1 MSELTVP
8 QTAERLG
15 IGERQVR
22 NLVAHTRAFSARQLP
37 SGEWLIDSDSIA
49 RFELRRRTA
58 GRPLQP
64 DTAWAILYE
73 LSGVEAAGLL
83 SKSTYS
89 RARNRIRDL
98 SPTELAVAVGARTT
112 VHRYRSANATRA
124 QADLV
129 PTGRAVSGLI
139 SSDLLPDDRR
149 VRGYLPAGVSRS
161 DYASSHFMVEDP
173 SGQDLLYENTA
184 PGGLTAPLRAVVAA
198 DLALSTDTRERSAGL
213 AALGALKDEWL
224 HEHTR

>member
-22 NLVAHTRAFSARQLP
+22 NLVVHAGAFTARQLR
-37 SGEWLIDSDSIA
+37 SGEWLIDTDSIA

-73 LSGVEAAGLL
+73 LSGVDAAGLL

-89 RARNRIRDL
+89 RARTRIRDL
-98 SPTELAVAVGARTT
+98 SPAELSIAVGGRT
-112 VHRYRSANATRA
+112 VAHRYRSANTMKA

-149 VRGYLPAGVSRS
+149 VRGYLPAGISRS
-161 DYASSHFMVEDP
+161 DYASTHFMVEDP

-224 HEHTR
+224 HEHTH